1 MQGKFE
7 RFGSKIG
14 SIVDEKQSAYGDS
27 FGKSAII
34 MQELLRDYYDYRHE
48 AYMIPLGLL
57 PHLLTIVRMIDK
69 LNRIVANP
77 SGDRM
82 GESPY
87 VDIAG
92 YALIAAGMAEEERS
106 ENDVTWAWEEKHK

>member
-1 MQGKFE
+1 MPGRFE
-7 RFGSKIG
+7 RLGSKIG
-14 SIVDEKQSAYGDS
+14 ALVDEKQLAYGDS

-34 MQELLRDYYDYRHE
+34 MQELLRDYYDYGRE
-48 AYMIPLGLL
+48 AYVIPLDLL

-77 SGDRM
+77 AGDRM

-87 VDIAG
+87 QDIAG
-92 YALIAAGMAEEERS
+92 YALLALERGP
-106 ENDVTWAWEEKHK
+106 NVG